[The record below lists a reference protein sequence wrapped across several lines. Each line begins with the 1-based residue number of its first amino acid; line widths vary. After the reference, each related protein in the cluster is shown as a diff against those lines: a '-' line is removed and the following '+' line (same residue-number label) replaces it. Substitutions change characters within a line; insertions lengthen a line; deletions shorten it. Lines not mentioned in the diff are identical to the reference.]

1 MCYTYDPI
9 ICVVYK
15 SWAEIQCAC
24 FCHIHG
30 QNRTPTSIPPTT
42 SKVTSSQH
50 LTHTAIQTTSP
61 SVSTVMVKPVTCF
74 TCEDYFNFRCQSF
87 ATECANTCMIRY
99 KNGNLE
105 SKCTLDLE
113 CRNAQQSDFLNSGTS
128 TRCCRTSHCVS
139 ETLQEAVKAHH
150 AFIGTQTT
158 SQVEMSSL
166 NTTKSTSLPT
176 KTTHGKSTGTTF
188 DSTNFMTTDS
198 TLDTPSQLTSGIS
211 PNSFVNTKLSSSPL
225 TSAVT
230 KQWPFV
236 TIPVGKRRR
245 IFRINKFG

>member
-1 MCYTYDPI
+1 MYLRSVC
-9 ICVVYK
+9 K
-15 SWAEIQCAC
+15 S
-24 FCHIHG
+24 
-30 QNRTPTSIPPTT
+30 R
-42 SKVTSSQH
+42 
-50 LTHTAIQTTSP
+50 
-61 SVSTVMVKPVTCF
+61 
-74 TCEDYFNFRCQSF
+74 
-87 ATECANTCMIRY
+87 
-99 KNGNLE
+99 
-105 SKCTLDLE
+105 
-113 CRNAQQSDFLNSGTS
+113 AQQSHRIKHFNKFLRFSFNVVAKLSS
-128 TRCCRTSHCVS
+128 CFH
-139 ETLQEAVKAHH
+139 LFKAHR